1 MVIPTLGWTTDDVEG
16 FVAAAKEIAHDF
28 DSNVT
33 VTIGTDHCVEI
44 GYFTD
49 ERPEMIYQILSV
61 TPDE

>member
-1 MVIPTLGWTTDDVEG
+1 MVIPTLGWTAD
-16 FVAAAKEIAHDF
+16 EIEWFASAVKDIARDF
-28 DSNVT
+28 ESNVT

-49 ERPEMIYQILSV
+49 ESPEMIYQILSV